1 MLSIIAEKGQ
11 DSDHIFNTVSEI
23 SHWSLR
29 DRIEDEER
37 INWNEEDV
45 LVIASVL
52 MVRQVFISPTLS
64 IPLESHVCFLFL
76 RLQDDCFLELWTH
89 DT

>member
-1 MLSIIAEKGQ
+1 MFSIIAEKGQ

-29 DRIEDEER
+29 DRIENDEH
-37 INWNEEDV
+37 INWHEEDV

-52 MVRQVFISPTLS
+52 TVRKVFALILS
-64 IPLESHVCFLFL
+64 A
-76 RLQDDCFLELWTH
+76 QW
-89 DT
+89 

>member
-11 DSDHIFNTVSEI
+11 GSDQVFNPVSEI

-29 DRIEDEER
+29 DRIEDEQH

-52 MVRQVFISPTLS
+52 KVRKVSVSPTLN
-64 IPLESHVCFLFL
+64 IPLEMHVCFLFL
-76 RLQDDCFLELWTH
+76 R
-89 DT
+89 